1 MAKITAFVSEKGG
14 VGKSTDASNMGVQ
27 RAKKGKRVL
36 LLDADPQRTLKKWA
50 DRRAMEGHQPAIQ
63 CFEVAASKLQAM
75 LERFDDQY
83 DEIII
88 DTGGA
93 DSTEMRL
100 SLMLADVIVCP
111 CQPSQ
116 ADIETLENI
125 NVLLEKTLAE
135 RPDVRAYI
143 LTSKAPTHVSS
154 TAADD
159 MRAFCANF
167 KSLPLLKTIIC
178 ERQPFRD
185 ALLFGQGVVELPVNK
200 LTLKAICEAEALEK
214 EIWND

>member
-1 MAKITAFVSEKGG
+1 MAIITAFVSEKGG

-27 RAKKGKRVL
+27 RAKKGKRVVM
-36 LLDADPQRTLKKWA
+36 LDLDPQGTLKKWA
-50 DRRAMEGHQPAIQ
+50 DRRELAGHQPAEK
-63 CFEVAASKLQAM
+63 CFAIPASKLQAT
-75 LERFDDQY
+75 LERLDGEYDD
-83 DEIII
+83 IIM

-100 SLMLADVIVCP
+100 ALMLSDVIVAP

-125 NVLLEKTLAE
+125 NKLLEKTLAE
-135 RPDVRAYI
+135 RPEVRVGI
-143 LTSKAPTHVSS
+143 LISKAPTHVSS
-154 TAADD
+154 TAAQD
-159 MRAFCANF
+159 MRDFCANF
-167 KSLPLLKTIIC
+167 KNLPLLNTILC

-185 ALLFGQGVVELPVNK
+185 ALLYGQGVVELAVNK

-214 EIWND
+214 EIWNE